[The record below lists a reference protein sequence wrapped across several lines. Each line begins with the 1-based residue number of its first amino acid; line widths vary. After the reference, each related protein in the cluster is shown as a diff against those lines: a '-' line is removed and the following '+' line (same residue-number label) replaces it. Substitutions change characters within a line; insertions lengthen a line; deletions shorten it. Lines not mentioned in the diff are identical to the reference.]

1 MMIGARSRTHV
12 LAHSLFGC
20 AVYGAFAAKI
30 TIVRLHRFPG
40 WVLPSAGG
48 LLFARARRC
57 LVLERALVLPNNRGR
72 NLGQEPSARFG
83 HERSGG

>member
-40 WVLPSAGG
+40 GVLPSAGG
-48 LLFARARRC
+48 LLFAV
-57 LVLERALVLPNNRGR
+57 LVGVWYSSALWFFRTIGV
-72 NLGQEPSARFG
+72 EI
-83 HERSGG
+83 